1 MGDLSGGNQ
10 QKVVVGKAL
19 ATGPKVLLLDE
30 PTRGVDVGA
39 RSEIYGVIDELA
51 REGMGLIV
59 ASSDTEELVGLCDR
73 VLVYRHGRVAVEL
86 HRPLDDKE
94 VVAHVTGARQVA

>member
-1 MGDLSGGNQ
+1 
-10 QKVVVGKAL
+10 
-19 ATGPKVLLLDE
+19 

-39 RSEIYGVIDELA
+39 RSEIYNVIDELA
-51 REGMGLIV
+51 REGMALLI

-73 VLVYRHGRVAVEL
+73 VLVFRHGVVATEL
-86 HRPLDDKE
+86 TRPLDDKE